1 MQGLLKGFDFV
12 IIMVYLCINL
22 IIMQYIFSILFI
34 CIYTMGFGQSTTYH
48 KETNIIYTPNTDAY
62 SKERC
67 KLDFY
72 YPTNQKDFITVIW
85 FHGGGL
91 TGGEKEIPEYLTNKN
106 IAIVGAG
113 YRLSPKAKVADII
126 HDAADAV
133 KWTFDNVERVG
144 GSKKNVVIAGM
155 SAGAYLSLM
164 LTLNPEYLAQRQ
176 INTKDIFGVV
186 SFSAQTITHFTARKE
201 YNREELQPDI
211 NALSPLYWV
220 RKDIPR
226 LLLLTGDRELEMMGR
241 YEENAYLWRMLKL
254 HGNKDVELFELGGY
268 GHDMTHPGYPLLLRA
283 LDKWSKQ

>member
-1 MQGLLKGFDFV
+1 MMKYFFSFV
-12 IIMVYLCINL
+12 L
-22 IIMQYIFSILFI
+22 IFVFV
-34 CIYTMGFGQSTTYH
+34 MGHGQSYH
-48 KETNIIYTPNTDAY
+48 MERDILYSPNADAY

-72 YPTNQKDFITVIW
+72 YPTDKKGFITVIW

-91 TGGEKEIPEYLTNKN
+91 TGGDKEVPEYLTNKN
-106 IAIVGAG
+106 IALVGVG
-113 YRLSPKAKVADII
+113 YRLSPKAKVSDII

-144 GSKKNVVIAGM
+144 GSKQKIVIAGM

-164 LTLNPEYLAQRQ
+164 LTLNPAYLAQRQ
-176 INTKDIFGVV
+176 INTADIFGVV

-201 YNREELQPDI
+201 YGKKELQPDI
-211 NALSPLYWV
+211 NELAPLHWV

-254 HGNKDVELFELGGY
+254 HGNKEVELFELGGY
-268 GHDMTHPGYPLLLRA
+268 GHDMTHPGYPLLLKA
-283 LDKWSKQ
+283 LDKWCKK